1 MRSEFPSPDSRPAG
15 KPTRETRHK
24 VTALMALRRID
35 TLLALKAISLAF
47 GLKEND
53 RRVAAALVEHFNRE
67 TGQCD
72 PGLKWIAD
80 LLGISTRTV
89 IRSIQRLEVA
99 GLVRKVR
106 HGGHLNRN
114 RYELVWSRFREIE
127 AEWRARFAMS
137 AQARVTEMSP
147 TGCPPCHMGG
157 DSSAT
162 QTCRSNL
169 LNETCSKRLP
179 KEDEERT
186 SSSSS
191 PTTAGRT
198 RSAEAARV
206 EAERRWTTALHERF
220 VHLPVTYA
228 EIIDLIDM
236 PMREAAN
243 DAEMHRR
250 GSGLLHILRELR
262 IPS

>member
-1 MRSEFPSPDSRPAG
+1 
-15 KPTRETRHK
+15 
-24 VTALMALRRID
+24 MAVRRID
-35 TLLALKAISLAF
+35 TLLALKAVSLAL

-53 RRVAAALVEHFNRE
+53 RRVAAALIEHFNRE

-72 PGLKWIAD
+72 PGLKRIAD
-80 LLGISTRTV
+80 LLGISARTV

-114 RYELVWSRFREIE
+114 RYELVWSRFQEIE
-127 AEWRARFAMS
+127 AEWRARFARS
-137 AQARVTEMSP
+137 AQSRVTEMSP
-147 TGCPPCHMGG
+147 AQCQPCHMGG

-162 QTCRSNL
+162 QTCRTNL

-179 KEDEERT
+179 KKEQADRAF

-191 PTTAGRT
+191 TTAGGT
-198 RSAEAARV
+198 RSSQAARV
-206 EAERRWTTALHERF
+206 EAERRWTDALHEQF
-220 VHLPVTYA
+220 AHLPMTYA
-228 EIIDLIDM
+228 EIIDLIDT

-243 DAEMHRR
+243 DAEMRRR

>member
-1 MRSEFPSPDSRPAG
+1 
-15 KPTRETRHK
+15 
-24 VTALMALRRID
+24 MALRRID
-35 TLLALKAISLAF
+35 TLLALKTISLAS

-67 TGQCD
+67 TSQCD
-72 PGLKWIAD
+72 PGLKRIAD

-89 IRSIQRLEVA
+89 IRSIQRLEVV

-114 RYELVWSRFREIE
+114 HYQLVWSRFQEIE
-127 AEWRARFAMS
+127 AAWRVKFARS
-137 AQARVTEMSP
+137 AQSRVTEMSLAE
-147 TGCPPCHMGG
+147 CQPCHMAG

-162 QTCRSNL
+162 QTCGSNL

-179 KEDEERT
+179 KKEQAERA
-186 SSSSS
+186 SSSS
-191 PTTAGRT
+191 TTAGGT

-206 EAERRWTTALHERF
+206 EAERRWTDALHEQF
-220 VHLPVTYA
+220 AHLPMTYA
-228 EIIDLIDM
+228 EIIDLIDS

-243 DAEMHRR
+243 DAEMRR
-250 GSGLLHILRELR
+250 HGSGLLHILRKLR
-262 IPS
+262 IPATRPSRIAPTAGGR

>member
-1 MRSEFPSPDSRPAG
+1 
-15 KPTRETRHK
+15 
-24 VTALMALRRID
+24 MAVRRID
-35 TLLALKAISLAF
+35 TLLALKAVSLAL

-53 RRVAAALVEHFNRE
+53 RRVAAALIEHFNRE

-72 PGLKWIAD
+72 PGLKRIAD
-80 LLGISTRTV
+80 LLGISARTV

-99 GLVRKVR
+99 GLARKVR

-114 RYELVWSRFREIE
+114 RYELVWSRFQEIE
-127 AEWRARFAMS
+127 AEWRARFARS
-137 AQARVTEMSP
+137 AQSRVTEMSP
-147 TGCPPCHMGG
+147 AECQPCHMGG

-162 QTCRSNL
+162 QTCRTNL

-179 KEDEERT
+179 KKEQADRAF

-191 PTTAGRT
+191 TTAGGT
-198 RSAEAARV
+198 RSSQAARV
-206 EAERRWTTALHERF
+206 EAERRWTDALHEQF
-220 VHLPVTYA
+220 AHLPMTYA
-228 EIIDLIDM
+228 EIIDLIDT

-243 DAEMHRR
+243 DAEMRRR
-250 GSGLLHILRELR
+250 GSGLLHILRKVR